1 MIREQAMDLQV
12 FDDVKYI
19 GKVFVASEQPSPPAP
34 LPKARGEELE
44 DDLERDDDKD
54 DDENL
59 EVCGDFCEV
68 NESLEEEQAKELE
81 VQEEEKIDKYI
92 VSIPTSASKQD
103 LLDLKDFLADED
115 K

>member
-19 GKVFVASEQPSPPAP
+19 GKVFVPLEQPSPPAP

-44 DDLERDDDKD
+44 DDLERDDVKD
-54 DDENL
+54 DEENL

-68 NESLEEEQAKELE
+68 TDSLEEEQAKELE

-103 LLDLKDFLADED
+103 LLDLKDFLADLD